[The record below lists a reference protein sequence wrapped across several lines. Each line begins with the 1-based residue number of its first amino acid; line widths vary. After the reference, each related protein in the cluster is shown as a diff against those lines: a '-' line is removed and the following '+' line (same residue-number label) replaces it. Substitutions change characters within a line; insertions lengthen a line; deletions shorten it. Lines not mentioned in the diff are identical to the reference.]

1 MSLCDS
7 DTKKQVEASTK
18 YAAML
23 LDSMNLLRIIT
34 KLVYARGTN
43 NLNVRH
49 NKAMAHINLMTLSQE
64 KIQDIQEFR
73 DHYMAMRK
81 VCHELCLK
89 FRRWEDDARAVIK
102 EKGVTKPTSSQ
113 LKRLLT
119 RLKRCITWFYF
130 YTRLIKQIMED

>member
-23 LDSMNLLRIIT
+23 LDSMNLLGIIT

-49 NKAMAHINLMTLSQE
+49 NKAMAHT
-64 KIQDIQEFR
+64 
-73 DHYMAMRK
+73 
-81 VCHELCLK
+81 
-89 FRRWEDDARAVIK
+89 
-102 EKGVTKPTSSQ
+102 
-113 LKRLLT
+113 
-119 RLKRCITWFYF
+119 
-130 YTRLIKQIMED
+130 

>member
-7 DTKKQVEASTK
+7 DTKKQVEASTE
-18 YAAML
+18 YSAML

-81 VCHELCLK
+81 VCHELCQNS
-89 FRRWEDDARAVIK
+89 EDGKMTQGQYSRKRGSPSPQVPSS
-102 EKGVTKPTSSQ
+102 KG
-113 LKRLLT
+113 
-119 RLKRCITWFYF
+119 Y
-130 YTRLIKQIMED
+130 